1 MRKNMLSISDFQRSV
16 EVVTQAISQKKIP
29 VSFMGTEAFTQ
40 YNEGVPSRIVLPVVT
55 ETTSQEAK
63 KNIQGYLDHE
73 AAHVLYSDGTEL
85 ETCHKRIVSKFG
97 REVGQACLHVV
108 NRFEDARIEKLLGQR
123 YKGCAENL
131 DELLE
136 SLTNQ
141 SLQDIKKMPADD
153 SELIQRNCYALL
165 DFLYPR
171 YLRGSLK
178 AKQLIFDNEELFK
191 EAIKEAEE
199 GKKGLLNRALTSAN
213 SVAEMFAILE
223 KLLDDS
229 GVAPLKMSDLMG
241 DDNESETQGAKTDS
255 LEEMLLGDSQEDSDA
270 ENQENEE
277 KGEDKKDEGEKENE
291 KNQGSEKDDK
301 SLGKDSKEEKGEG
314 EDEAEKE
321 EKDCKEEEI
330 KKALCELAQ
339 AKNISEMLKKE
350 ISDKLRKEVEE
361 DIGKAYRPFTT
372 DYDVIEPYDAK
383 TVEEFAN
390 RYYESLDKFVNS
402 AKRYAPVVQK
412 QLERYMNAK
421 SASLWEYGHR
431 SGRLYGAGLS
441 RLMTGDERIFR
452 KRVISTS
459 KDVAVSLLVDMS
471 GSMSGSRIANA
482 CKSAYVF
489 GKALSA
495 MGINSEI
502 LGFTT
507 QIITPKLQSLIR
519 EHLLSVPSNKFAY
532 RIEPLLMPVIKSFEE
547 KFTTQTVQSLFYTS
561 YECDQMRNN
570 VDGEAVYI
578 ASRRLLAQP
587 QKRKILFVFS
597 DGAPA
602 FDTVPSYLPVEDKH
616 LKKAIKDCTEAG
628 IEIFGLG
635 IECWRVEDFYEHCVV
650 INDIEELGD
659 KLLSELK
666 KFLFK

>member
-40 YNEGVPSRIVLPVVT
+40 YKEGVPSRIVLPVVT

-123 YKGCAENL
+123 YKGSVENL

-141 SLQDIKKMPADD
+141 SLQEIKKLPADD
-153 SELIQRNCYALL
+153 PELIQRNCSELL
-165 DFLYPR
+165 DFLYPC

-178 AKQLIFDNEELFK
+178 AKQLIFDNEKLFK

-199 GKKGLLNRALTSAN
+199 GKKGFLNRALTKAN
-213 SVAEMFAILE
+213 SVAEMFAVLE
-223 KLLDDS
+223 KLLDDLRFDPS
-229 GVAPLKMSDLMG
+229 KMSDSMG
-241 DDNESETQGAKTDS
+241 DDNESKTQGEKTDS
-255 LEEMLLGDSQEDSDA
+255 LEEMLLGDSQENSDT
-270 ENQENEE
+270 ENKESKE
-277 KGEDKKDEGEKENE
+277 KGEDEKGQN
-291 KNQGSEKDDK
+291 SEKDDK
-301 SLGKDSKEEKGEG
+301 SSGKDAGRKEENSQEDSEEESEEAGKGEKG
-314 EDEAEKE
+314 
-321 EKDCKEEEI
+321 CKEEEI
-330 KKALCELAQ
+330 TKALRELAQ

-350 ISDKLRKEVEE
+350 ISDKLRNEVEE
-361 DIGKAYRPFTT
+361 DIEKAYRPFTT
-372 DYDVIEPYDAK
+372 DYDMIEPYDTK

-390 RYYESLDKFVNS
+390 QYYESFDEFVNS

-452 KRVISTS
+452 KRIVSTS
-459 KDVAVSLLVDMS
+459 KDVAVTLLIDMS
-471 GSMSGSRIANA
+471 GSMCGSRITNA

-495 MGINSEI
+495 MGINFEI

-507 QIITPKLQSLIR
+507 QFTPPELYSLKNK
-519 EHLLSVPSNKFAY
+519 HLSSTPPDKFAY
-532 RIEPLLMPVIKSFEE
+532 RIEPLLMPVIKSFGE

-561 YECDQMRNN
+561 YEYDQMRNN

-597 DGAPA
+597 DGMPA
-602 FDTVPSYLPVEDKH
+602 FDTVPSYTTVADKH
-616 LKKAIKDCTEAG
+616 LKRAIKDCTEAG

-635 IECWRVEDFYEHCVV
+635 IECVCVKEFYEHCVV

>member
-1 MRKNMLSISDFQRSV
+1 MRKNLLNVSDFQRSV

-29 VSFMGTEAFTQ
+29 VSFMGTQALTQ
-40 YNEGVPSRIVLPVVT
+40 YKEGVPSRIVLPVVT

-73 AAHVLYSDGTEL
+73 SAHVLYSDGIEL
-85 ETCHKRIVSKFG
+85 KTCHERIVSKFG
-97 REVGQACLHVV
+97 REVGQVCLHVV

-153 SELIQRNCYALL
+153 PELIQRNCSELL

-199 GKKGLLNRALTSAN
+199 GKKGFLNRALTSAN
-213 SVAEMFAILE
+213 SVAEMFAVLE

-229 GVAPLKMSDLMG
+229 GFDPSKMPDSMG
-241 DDNESETQGAKTDS
+241 DDKESETQGEKTDS
-255 LEEMLLGDSQEDSDA
+255 LEEMLLGDSQENSDT
-270 ENQENEE
+270 ENKESKE
-277 KGEDKKDEGEKENE
+277 KGEDKKDAGEKEQN
-291 KNQGSEKDDK
+291 SEQDDK
-301 SLGKDSKEEKGEG
+301 SSGKDADGEEDSEEEAGKG
-314 EDEAEKE
+314 
-321 EKDCKEEEI
+321 EKDCKEEDI
-330 KKALCELAQ
+330 KRVLQELAQ
-339 AKNISEMLKKE
+339 AKNISEMLKKG
-350 ISDKLRKEVEE
+350 ISNKLRNEVEE
-361 DIGKAYRPFTT
+361 DSKNAYRPFTT
-372 DYDVIEPYDAK
+372 DFDMIKPYDAK

-390 RYYESLDKFVNS
+390 QYYESFDKFVDS

-421 SASLWEYGHR
+421 SASLWEYGHH

-452 KRVISTS
+452 KRIVSTS
-459 KDVAVSLLVDMS
+459 KDVAVTLLIDMS
-471 GSMSGSRIANA
+471 GSMCGSRITNA
-482 CKSAYVF
+482 CRSAYVF

-507 QIITPKLQSLIR
+507 QSTPPKLQSLIR
-519 EHLLSVPSNKFAY
+519 EHLLSTPPDKFAY
-532 RIEPLLMPVIKSFEE
+532 RIEPLLMPVIKSFGE

-561 YECDQMRNN
+561 YEYAQMENN

-597 DGAPA
+597 DGMPA
-602 FDTVPSYLPVEDKH
+602 FDTVPSYLSVADKH
-616 LKKAIKDCTEAG
+616 LKRAIKDCTEAG

-635 IECWRVEDFYEHCVV
+635 IECVCVKEFYEHCVV